1 MQCECWVWM
10 AVRHLKDRVLHII
23 SWISFDMGLK
33 PTGCR
38 PVNLFFYNMIKHRPD
53 VSVQHLVCFTV
64 SLWWHERRVKRKR
77 DIYCFN
83 DNNHGC
89 ELCRLVHLLMF
100 WVDISLSFISCHYEW
115 VSCCRWPCSSVS
127 MCVKA
132 WVLVC
137 VCISFWLSNRA
148 QDIRCFWCE

>member
-100 WVDISLSFISCHYEW
+100 WVDISLSFISLRVQLIAYLPHQE
-115 VSCCRWPCSSVS
+115 
-127 MCVKA
+127 K
-132 WVLVC
+132 
-137 VCISFWLSNRA
+137 LSLHSYNWFLIFPNTLGLQRRKVILT
-148 QDIRCFWCE
+148 QYKKL